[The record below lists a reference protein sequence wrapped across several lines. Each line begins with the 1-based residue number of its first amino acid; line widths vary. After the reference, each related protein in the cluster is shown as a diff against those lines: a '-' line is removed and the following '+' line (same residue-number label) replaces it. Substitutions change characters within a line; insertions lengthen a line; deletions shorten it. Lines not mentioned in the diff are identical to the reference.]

1 MGFSGAISQQL
12 SAISFFS
19 CALTESG

>member
-1 MGFSGAISQQL
+1 MGFRGAISQRL

-19 CALTESG
+19 CALTENG

>member
-1 MGFSGAISQQL
+1 MGFSGAISQRL

-19 CALTESG
+19 CALTENG